1 MYSVLSD
8 RISFKKESAGSGGDD
23 EIPGIWLDLI
33 PFDITSEIMVV
44 LTLAEYRTQRFALL
58 FRPHLKNNMKNFCL
72 GITIA
77 VIAALSGCSDQE
89 NHENISGIQ
98 EIKYGTSF
106 GECLGYCR
114 KSISITPSEIEFTK
128 KGWDL
133 DGQLPDS
140 TLRESLPGNAWD
152 NLVEGIDMD
161 AYLALDS
168 VIGCPDCADGGAEW
182 IEIVAEEQTYKV
194 TFEYMN
200 TPAVMAT
207 YIDTLR
213 NYMDGFDPS

>member
-1 MYSVLSD
+1 MTVCKFPY
-8 RISFKKESAGSGGDD
+8 RIQDA
-23 EIPGIWLDLI
+23 
-33 PFDITSEIMVV
+33 T
-44 LTLAEYRTQRFALL
+44 
-58 FRPHLKNNMKNFCL
+58 FRPALPSSLKNNMKIFCL

-89 NHENISGIQ
+89 NHENISNNQ

-114 KSISITPSEIEFTK
+114 KSITITPSEIEFTK
-128 KGWDL
+128 QGWDI

-140 TLRESLPGNAWD
+140 TFREPLTTAEWNT
-152 NLVEGIDMD
+152 LLEHIDMD
-161 AYLALDS
+161 DFLALDP

-200 TPAVMAT
+200 APAALAT